1 MISCHVLFC
10 SLQVL
15 QLMRQACQEQH
26 AQLERFWVE
35 SADVRVHELL
45 GQGSSGQVYRGTVK
59 GRPAAIKLL
68 ALPAAEG
75 AATAGGLA
83 ALLQSSD
90 KLMAALRR
98 ELCVMA
104 RSHEFDNTCR

>member
-1 MISCHVLFC
+1 LLSLYILPP
-10 SLQVL
+10 LQVL
-15 QLMRQACQEQH
+15 QLMRQACEEQR

-35 SADVRVHELL
+35 PAHLKVEELL

-68 ALPAAEG
+68 AMPAGEG

-83 ALLQSSD
+83 MLLQSSD
-90 KLMAALRR
+90 KQAAALRR